1 MYNDNPTFTID
12 IMTRLILIFAL
23 VLMLAT
29 PLSAQTA
36 TDFDAMMQKYNL
48 VDIHSLEGAEDIIV
62 ELKYSTTDNFV
73 GKDMYR
79 DLEKAYFTQDFA
91 RKVIRAQQIL
101 RERYPQYT
109 LLIYDAARPI
119 SVQRYM
125 RKLVE
130 GTPQQSFVADGSK
143 GGRHNYGVAVD
154 LTIAT
159 LQGMPLDM
167 GAGFDDFTDA
177 ASVKGTSDTSD
188 ASTRTLAV
196 YTNYVNGLVKQ
207 GVISA
212 AAAKNRLL
220 LIEVMLEAGLYPYRR
235 EWWHFEELMPISEV
249 RQKRRL
255 LDF

>member
-1 MYNDNPTFTID
+1 MKRFLL
-12 IMTRLILIFAL
+12 LISAFVLFSTTAFAQSN
-23 VLMLAT
+23 V
-29 PLSAQTA
+29 
-36 TDFDAMMQKYNL
+36 DFDAKMREYNL
-48 VDIHSLEGAEDIIV
+48 VDVKTMEGAEDIIV
-62 ELKYSTTDNFV
+62 ELKYSTPYNFV

-79 DLEKAYFTQDFA
+79 DLDKAYLTPDFA

-101 RERYPQYT
+101 RRYNPQLT

-130 GTPQQSFVADGSK
+130 GTKFQDFVADGTK

-159 LQGMPLDM
+159 NQGVPLDM

-177 ASVKGTSDTSD
+177 AAVKGTSDTND
-188 ASTRTLAV
+188 QANRNIKV
-196 YTNYVNGLVKQ
+196 YTEYVNGLVKR
-207 GVISA
+207 GLISA
-212 AAAKNRLL
+212 EAAKNRLL
-220 LIEVMLEAGLYPYRR
+220 LINIMIEAELYPYRR
-235 EWWHFEELMPISEV
+235 EWWHYEELAPMSEI

-255 LDF
+255 LNF

>member
-1 MYNDNPTFTID
+1 MK
-12 IMTRLILIFAL
+12 RLLLLISAFVLFSTTAFAQSN
-23 VLMLAT
+23 V
-29 PLSAQTA
+29 
-36 TDFDAMMQKYNL
+36 DFDAKMREYNL
-48 VDIHSLEGAEDIIV
+48 VDVKTMEGAEDIIV
-62 ELKYSTTDNFV
+62 ELKYSTPYNFV

-79 DLEKAYFTQDFA
+79 DLDKAYLTPDFA

-101 RERYPQYT
+101 RRYNPQLT

-130 GTPQQSFVADGSK
+130 GTKFQDFVADGTK

-159 LQGMPLDM
+159 NQGVPLDM

-177 ASVKGTSDTSD
+177 AAVKGTSDTND
-188 ASTRTLAV
+188 QANRNIKV
-196 YTNYVNGLVKQ
+196 YTEYVNGLVKR
-207 GVISA
+207 GLISA
-212 AAAKNRLL
+212 EAAKNRLL
-220 LIEVMLEAGLYPYRR
+220 LINIMIEAELYPYRR
-235 EWWHFEELMPISEV
+235 EWWHYEELTPMSEI

-255 LDF
+255 LNF

>member
-1 MYNDNPTFTID
+1 MK
-12 IMTRLILIFAL
+12 RLLLLISAFVLFSTTAFAQSN
-23 VLMLAT
+23 V
-29 PLSAQTA
+29 
-36 TDFDAMMQKYNL
+36 DFDAKMREYNL
-48 VDIHSLEGAEDIIV
+48 VDVKTMEGAEDIIV
-62 ELKYSTTDNFV
+62 ELKYSTPYNFV

-79 DLEKAYFTQDFA
+79 DLDKAYLTPDFA

-101 RERYPQYT
+101 RRHNPQLT

-130 GTPQQSFVADGSK
+130 GTKFQDFVADGTK

-159 LQGMPLDM
+159 NQGIPLDM

-177 ASVKGTSDTSD
+177 AAVKGTSDTND
-188 ASTRTLAV
+188 QANRNLKV
-196 YTNYVNGLVKQ
+196 YREYVYGLVKRGLITQ
-207 GVISA
+207 EA
-212 AAAKNRLL
+212 ANNRML
-220 LIEVMLEAGLYPYRR
+220 LIEVMVEVGLYPYRR
-235 EWWHFEELMPISEV
+235 EWWHYEELTPMSEI

-255 LDF
+255 LNF

>member
-1 MYNDNPTFTID
+1 MKHITLL
-12 IMTRLILIFAL
+12 LIAL
-23 VLMLAT
+23 LCLMSPVT
-29 PLSAQTA
+29 AQSSV
-36 TDFDAMMQKYNL
+36 DFDAKMREYKL
-48 VDIHSLEGAEDIIV
+48 VDIESVEGAEHIIV

-79 DLEKAYFTQDFA
+79 NLEKAYFTPDFA
-91 RKVIRAQQIL
+91 RKVVRAQQIL

-130 GTPQQSFVADGSK
+130 GTKFQDFVADATK

-159 LQGMPLDM
+159 LEGEPLDM

-177 ASVKGTSDTSD
+177 AAVKGTSDTND
-188 ASTRTLAV
+188 QVNRNMTT
-196 YTNYVNGLVKQ
+196 YTKYVNGLVSR
-207 GVISA
+207 GLISKRA
-212 AAAKNRLL
+212 AENRLL
-220 LIEVMLEAGLYPYRR
+220 LIEVMHEAGLYPYRR
-235 EWWHFEELMPISEV
+235 EWWHYEELMPMSEV
-249 RQKRRL
+249 RQTRRL
-255 LDF
+255 LNF